1 MNGALGAILP
11 LAIAV
16 TISPIPVI
24 AEILLLF
31 TKKPVPNAGAY
42 LAGFILGVGG
52 ILGILVAVAG
62 ALNLTAGSGPSKGA
76 GIVEL
81 VLGLLLLAAS
91 VRSFRSRPKQ
101 GEAAPTPKWMDGIAG
116 FAPARSLAT
125 GAVIG
130 AANPKNLIVGLAAAV
145 TIASASLP
153 AGHQVVAVVVY
164 VVIAVLGVAAPLAVM
179 LALGAKAQPILD
191 SWKAWL
197 SQNNATV
204 MAVLFLVFAVVLIG
218 KGIAAL

>member
-1 MNGALGAILP
+1 MNGVLGAILP

-16 TISPIPVI
+16 TISPIPII

-52 ILGILVAVAG
+52 VLGILVAVAG
-62 ALNLTAGSGPSKGA
+62 ALNLSAGSGPSKGA
-76 GIVEL
+76 GIVQL
-81 VLGLLLLAAS
+81 VLGLLLVAAS
-91 VRSFRSRPKQ
+91 VRSFRGRPKQ
-101 GEAAPTPKWMDGIAG
+101 GETAPTPKWMDGIAG
-116 FAPARSLAT
+116 FAPGKSFAV
-125 GAVIG
+125 GAAIG

-145 TIASASLP
+145 TIASASLSP
-153 AGHQVVAVVVY
+153 GQQAGAVVVY

-179 LALGAKAQPILD
+179 VALKGRAQPILD
-191 SWKAWL
+191 TWKAWL
-197 SQNNATV
+197 GQNNATV